1 VTAFVARRITTMPV
15 CRTMGHAGSI
25 DFAGLV
31 RMNAKSGYFVDPD
44 FPADDTSIWTEG
56 SRSGFGVIAS
66 LPSNVSAW
74 CLVLN
79 PVGEVSADRDME
91 ANNRGGGARAQVRGH
106 GAGGVGGV
114 GGVGGGSW
122 ISRLALP
129 PRGRGGWLTCDV
141 MALRCADP
149 LDAAGGVPWSNAC

>member
-1 VTAFVARRITTMPV
+1 MPV

-79 PVGEVSADRDME
+79 PVGEVWA
-91 ANNRGGGARAQVRGH
+91 ALAAVP
-106 GAGGVGGV
+106 
-114 GGVGGGSW
+114 GS
-122 ISRLALP
+122 LALRSHP
-129 PRGRGGWLTCDV
+129 
-141 MALRCADP
+141 
-149 LDAAGGVPWSNAC
+149 AAGAVGSRAM